1 MAFRGQFSAG
11 FPAVQRMVRSLL
23 LTPDSPLMTDPQP
36 PLLPPTFSAIP
47 QPLHKTVT
55 MVGLM
60 GAGKSVIG
68 KRLAAR
74 LGVPFV
80 DADTEIENAAGFT
93 IADFFARFGEAAFR
107 EGEAKVI
114 SRLLEG
120 PVCILATGGGAFMNA
135 NTRALIRTSATSIW
149 LKASLDLLVSRT
161 AGRSHRPLL
170 NQGDPRAILGDL
182 MERRYPVYAE
192 ADVTVPLVDESPDAT
207 CDRVQAALE
216 TYLGHPLLMPVRGP
230 SE

>member
-1 MAFRGQFSAG
+1 M
-11 FPAVQRMVRSLL
+11 
-23 LTPDSPLMTDPQP
+23 
-36 PLLPPTFSAIP
+36 P
-47 QPLHKTVT
+47 QPLERTVT

-74 LGVPFV
+74 LGVPFI
-80 DADTEIENAAGFT
+80 DADTAIENAAGFT

-120 PVCILATGGGAFMNA
+120 PVCVLATGGGAFMNA
-135 NTRALIRTSATSIW
+135 NTRALIRSSATSIW

-192 ADVTVPLVDESPDAT
+192 ADVIVPLVDESPDAT

-216 TYLGHPLLMPVRGP
+216 THLGHPLLMPARGP